1 MKLSIGNAITILSIV
16 VCLSGFYYT
25 TQLRLDRI
33 ESDIVEMGEQIEKA
47 KKIARKA
54 RKPRKP

>member
-16 VCLSGFYYT
+16 VALAGFYYT